1 MIIAIEYLLCTG
13 TALLSCILL
22 LRAHSRTRTR
32 LLFWSGL
39 CFGLLALS
47 NTLVLV
53 DKVLLPDIDVPE
65 VRIGTALLAVLVL
78 LFGLIFERGAE

>member
-13 TALLSCILL
+13 TALLGCVLL
-22 LRAHSRTRTR
+22 MRAYRRTGTR

-53 DKVLLPDIDVPE
+53 DKVFLPDVDEPE
-65 VRIGTALLAVLVL
+65 VRIGTALLGVLVL
-78 LFGLIFERGAE
+78 LYGLIFEREAE

>member
-1 MIIAIEYLLCTG
+1 VLIAIEYTLCTG
-13 TALLSCILL
+13 TALLSCVLL
-22 LRAHSRTRTR
+22 LRAYGRTGTR

-53 DKVLLPDIDVPE
+53 DRLFMPAFDSPELRVGTAVLGVAVLLY
-65 VRIGTALLAVLVL
+65 
-78 LFGLIFERGAE
+78 GLIFERGLE

>member
-1 MIIAIEYLLCTG
+1 MIIAIEYVLCTG
-13 TALLSCILL
+13 TALLSCMLL
-22 LRAHSRTRTR
+22 LRAHRRTGTR
-32 LLFWSGL
+32 LLLWSGL

-53 DKVLLPDIDVPE
+53 DKVFLPDIDVPE
-65 VRIGTALLAVLVL
+65 VRIGTALLGVLVL

>member
-1 MIIAIEYLLCTG
+1 MLIAIEYLLCTG
-13 TALLSCILL
+13 TALLSCVLL
-22 LRAHSRTRTR
+22 LRAHARTGTR

-53 DKVLLPDIDVPE
+53 DRLLLPDFDSPE
-65 VRIGTALLAVLVL
+65 MRVGTAALAMAVLL
-78 LFGLIFERGAE
+78 YGLIFEQGRE

>member
-1 MIIAIEYLLCTG
+1 MLIAIEYVLCTG
-13 TALLSCILL
+13 TALLSCVLL
-22 LRAHSRTRTR
+22 LRAYGRTGTR

-53 DKVLLPDIDVPE
+53 DRLLLPDFDSPE
-65 VRIGTALLAVLVL
+65 MRIGTAVLGVGVL
-78 LFGLIFERGAE
+78 LYGLIFERGRE

>member
-1 MIIAIEYLLCTG
+1 MIVAIEYMLCTG
-13 TALLSCILL
+13 TALLSCVLL
-22 LRAHSRTRTR
+22 LRAWRRSGTR

-53 DKVLLPDIDVPE
+53 DKVLLPDIDEPE
-65 VRIGTALLAVLVL
+65 IRIGTALLGVLVL
-78 LFGLIFERGAE
+78 LYGLIFERGAE

>member
-1 MIIAIEYLLCTG
+1 MLIAIEYLLCTG
-13 TALLSCILL
+13 TMLLSCVLL
-22 LRAHSRTRTR
+22 LRAYGRTRTR

-53 DKVLLPDIDVPE
+53 DRLLLPDFDSPE
-65 VRIGTALLAVLVL
+65 MRIGTAVLGVAVLL
-78 LFGLIFERGAE
+78 YGLIFERGEE

>member
-13 TALLSCILL
+13 TALLSCVLL
-22 LRAHSRTRTR
+22 LRAYGRTGTR

-47 NTLVLV
+47 NTMVLV
-53 DKVLLPDIDVPE
+53 DKVFLPQIDAPE
-65 VRIGTALLAVLVL
+65 VRIGTALLGVALL

>member
-13 TALLSCILL
+13 IALLSCVLL
-22 LRAHSRTRTR
+22 LRAYRRTGTR

-47 NTLVLV
+47 NTMVLV
-53 DKVLLPDIDVPE
+53 DKVFLPQIDAPE
-65 VRIGTALLAVLVL
+65 VRIGTALLGVALL

>member
-1 MIIAIEYLLCTG
+1 MLIAIEYVLCTG
-13 TALLSCILL
+13 TALLSCVLL
-22 LRAHSRTRTR
+22 LRAYARTATR

-53 DKVLLPDIDVPE
+53 DRLLVPSVDAPE
-65 VRIGTALLAVLVL
+65 VRIGTAVLAVGVL
-78 LFGLIFERGAE
+78 LYGLVFERGL

>member
-1 MIIAIEYLLCTG
+1 MIIAIEYVLCTG
-13 TALLSCILL
+13 TALLSCVLL
-22 LRAHSRTRTR
+22 LRAYRRTQTR

-53 DKVLLPDIDVPE
+53 DKVLLPQVDAPE
-65 VRIGTALLAVLVL
+65 VRIGTALLGVLVL
-78 LFGLIFERGAE
+78 LYGLIFERGAE